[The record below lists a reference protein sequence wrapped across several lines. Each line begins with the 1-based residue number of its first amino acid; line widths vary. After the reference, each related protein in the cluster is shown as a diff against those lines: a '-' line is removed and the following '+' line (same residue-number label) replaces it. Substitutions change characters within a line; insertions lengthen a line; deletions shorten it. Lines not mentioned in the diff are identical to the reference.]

1 MNTKLLTTVA
11 AAVVAVGAGCIS
23 THETVYRDTERM
35 KVEFE
40 NGTAAS
46 LFYNKLNQ
54 HNDHQSSERKTEVH
68 IPIIFEHTRTEK
80 DSGNSSFNE
89 AVRRCD
95 SNQDGRITEAE
106 AQIFSESK
114 WK

>member
-1 MNTKLLTTVA
+1 MKSKLILALATSLL
-11 AAVVAVGAGCIS
+11 VVGPGCIS
-23 THETVYRDTERM
+23 THETVYRDVERI

-40 NGTAAS
+40 TPAAAGI
-46 LFYNKLNQ
+46 FYEALNRHSPKQ
-54 HNDHQSSERKTEVH
+54 ASESRTEVH

-80 DSGNSSFNE
+80 DSGNTAFNQ

-106 AQIFSESK
+106 ARIYADQH
-114 WK
+114 